1 MRHRRRGRLV
11 VAAGLLHGL
20 LLAVRVRRGGSGA
33 GVRGELLGR
42 PAREVEVH
50 GRGFEQVVG
59 DFVLVVDGAD
69 DVRADV
75 ALVVEGFHAAPDAG
89 PLADLQLALAGD
101 GVAEL
106 VVLGGVGVDPLL
118 DLDGAGA
125 VVELVGHVRGLGGD
139 VADLANEGDLRDLGA
154 FDGEFG
160 VGVRLGGGEDLED
173 GEGAEGVFAV
183 GALEE
188 D

>member
-11 VAAGLLHGL
+11 VAAGLLHGVL
-20 LLAVRVRRGGSGA
+20 LLAVRVRSGGRGA
-33 GVRGELLGR
+33 GVRGKLLGR

-50 GRGFEQVVG
+50 GRGFEEVVG

-75 ALVVEGFHAAPDAG
+75 AFVVEGFHAAPDAG
-89 PLADLQLALAGD
+89 PFADLQLALAGD

-106 VVLGGVGVDPLL
+106 VVLGRVGVDPLF
-118 DLDGAGA
+118 DFDGAGA

-139 VADLANEGDLRDLGA
+139 VADLADEGDLRDLGA

-160 VGVRLGGGEDLED
+160 VGVWLGGGEDL
-173 GEGAEGVFAV
+173 
-183 GALEE
+183 
-188 D
+188 